1 MAGLNN
7 PLAGRVEVCYSRL
20 WGTMCSSG
28 WTNPDAEVVCR
39 QLGFSSSGDSFLMI
53 TFISF
58 FFFFSFRSTSSLEG
72 RLNDC
77 IIFCC
82 FFILF
87 CFVHLLIKLLIM

>member
-39 QLGFSSSGDSFLMI
+39 QLGFSSSGDSFFNDNFHFL
-53 TFISF
+53 FL
-58 FFFFSFRSTSSLEG
+58 FFFFSFY
-72 RLNDC
+72 
-77 IIFCC
+77 
-82 FFILF
+82 FFFGGEIE
-87 CFVHLLIKLLIM
+87 